1 MNETE
6 YRATITTIFVI
17 FVILASLT
25 LLPLIDAIIVAFF
38 LAYLMRPVNSIL
50 LNYVN
55 KTYAAI
61 ISVIVVIIPAFMI
74 LFHLANATVNYVIKE
89 RVFQRLLIIISDL
102 DSYLKDIIISS
113 LSQYNIEYSQDL
125 DRITNVLIAQLNQ
138 FLYYISEQLLDFTLH
153 IPEYAM
159 KLLLAAILALYLIK
173 EGTNVTGTFVALIPE
188 NKKKTISSI
197 LQGIDIV
204 FESIILVNV
213 LKAIYTAAVS
223 YVIFLLFQVPYPE
236 FLAILAGVIDFVPI
250 IGPWM
255 LFSAIA
261 IFFIMNGQLM
271 TGILIF
277 IVGFIFVSLTS
288 ELYVRP
294 KLAGKYAKIHP
305 MVFLFGFFGG
315 LLAFGP
321 IGIVAG
327 PIILGIV
334 IVFIKYYLLG
344 KEIETKNSFVDKLLS
359 QVDKMI
365 KLEGSKDGKV

>member
-6 YRATITTIFVI
+6 YRATITTIFLI
-17 FVILASLT
+17 FVILATLT
-25 LLPLIDAIIVAFF
+25 LLPLIDAIIVSFF
-38 LAYLMRPVNSIL
+38 LVYLMRPVNSIL

-55 KTYAAI
+55 KSYAAI
-61 ISVIVVIIPAFMI
+61 ISVIIVIIPAFMF

-89 RVFQRLLIIISDL
+89 RIFQRLLTVISDL
-102 DSYLKDIIISS
+102 DNYLKNLIISA

-138 FLYYISEQLLDFTLH
+138 LLYYTSEQLLDFTLH

-159 KLLLAAILALYLIK
+159 KLLLAAILALYLTK
-173 EGTNVTGTFVALIPE
+173 EGVTVKDTFVALIPE

-213 LKAIYTAAVS
+213 LKAIYTAIVS
-223 YVIFLLFQVPYPE
+223 YIIFLLFQIQYAG
-236 FLAILAGVIDFVPI
+236 FLAIFAGVIDFVPI

-255 LFSAIA
+255 LFSTIA

-271 TGILIF
+271 TGIIIF
-277 IVGFIFVSLTS
+277 VVGFIFVSLTS

-321 IGIVAG
+321 IGIIAG

-344 KEIETKNSFVDKLLS
+344 KEIENKNSFIDKLLS

-365 KLEGSKDGKV
+365 KLEGPKDGKV